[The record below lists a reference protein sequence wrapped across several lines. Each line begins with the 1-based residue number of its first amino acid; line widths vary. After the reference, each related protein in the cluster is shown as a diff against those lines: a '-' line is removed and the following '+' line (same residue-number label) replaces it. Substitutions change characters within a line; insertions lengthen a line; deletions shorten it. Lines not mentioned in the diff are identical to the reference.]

1 MNTTSLIDTLAATAS
16 TAVSALISSSTMAET
31 LLQPTPSTAIGA
43 VSALLP
49 STDEVFKCRLVGP
62 FSLVVQ
68 TIVGTLGFS
77 TLVIKRHFEKPRR
90 PWLVWSFDVSKQ
102 VIGGSMMHMSNLLV
116 AALSGRGP
124 EGENMTNPC
133 SWYVL
138 NLTLDCTLGVLIVA
152 GFLTLYGNI
161 AQRLQITGLESGH
174 YGDPPNWRRWIKQA
188 SIFCA
193 SMISMKLT
201 VILLITLMPFLVA
214 IGDGILKPVQ
224 MLHSPHFEI
233 IFVMAIWPLTLNIFE
248 SWVLDQFIKRKLN
261 HRDAASVHVHGAM
274 VAGDEDSLY
283 DAAARFSTSFEM
295 SSSSVGSR
303 NVHRSSALHAP
314 RQVSMDMSEFEI
326 GIISDGEDEAI
337 GSMNAHGGKRDSRL
351 HPSYM
356 VGIGAEAAVG
366 GTYKQKNSLDLDAS
380 SDEDLD
386 SKLLAKQ
393 SKLHNS

>member
-1 MNTTSLIDTLAATAS
+1 MNTASLIDTLTATAS

-31 LLQPTPSTAIGA
+31 LLQPTPATAIGA

-62 FSLVVQ
+62 FSLAVQ

-138 NLTLDCTLGVLIVA
+138 NLTLDCTLGVLIVT

-161 AQRLQITGLESGH
+161 AQRLQITGLESGY

-193 SMISMKLT
+193 SMVSMKLT
-201 VILLITLMPFLVA
+201 VILLIALMPFLVA

-274 VAGDEDSLY
+274 LAGDEDSLH
-283 DAAARFSTSFEM
+283 DAVARFSTSFEM

-303 NVHRSSALHAP
+303 NVHGSSALHAP

-337 GSMNAHGGKRDSRL
+337 GGMNAHGGKRNSRL

-356 VGIGAEAAVG
+356 AGIGAEAVVG
-366 GTYKQKNSLDLDAS
+366 GIYKQKNSLDLDAS

-393 SKLHNS
+393 SKPHDS